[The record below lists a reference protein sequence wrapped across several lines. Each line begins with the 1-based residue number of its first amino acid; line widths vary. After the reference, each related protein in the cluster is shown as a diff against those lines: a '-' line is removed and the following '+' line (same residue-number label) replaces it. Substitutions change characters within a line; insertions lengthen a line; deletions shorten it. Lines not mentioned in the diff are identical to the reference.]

1 MSTTKAH
8 YSCAE
13 LAAMKL
19 PGLPTSVRG
28 MIDRAKSQGWDS
40 RQVKGR
46 GGKNGMRT
54 EYAVAS
60 MPKSVQEQIA
70 IRRAGTHPSP
80 EHRVLREAFAAIGQ
94 MKVREQAAQATRAA
108 KAQEVLKELAGGLS
122 DHEAFSLMAHCEIAE
137 GWKGWFIKAQPLKKY
152 KSWEPFAHAYNLAEV
167 PVARAVREA
176 LQEISPRSVQ
186 RWVGHFETGNFAALI
201 DRRNG
206 DKQRGNSLFAHHAL
220 LGQAALKLMMDRPG
234 IKTGQLCALL
244 GTAAIDRDSGEE
256 LFPAPSYD
264 QVYRFQKNWIGQNR
278 ELYLQATNPD
288 AWKNQCMLALGSYTE
303 EITALNQR
311 WEMDATPADWLLL
324 DEDGKRRRYTVSVII
339 DVYSRRIMVVMAR
352 TPKTQT
358 HCFALR
364 RALLAWGVPGQVV
377 TDNGRDYQSE
387 HFRRVLAALDI
398 AHLTRN
404 PFSPE
409 EKPLVERVIKTLN
422 HSILELLPNFAGH
435 SVADRK
441 AIEARKSFADRLV
454 KPGEAVEVDLT
465 GEAMQALINKWISGI
480 YEQTMHGALGM
491 SPFARAASWAGGVK
505 RIESER
511 VLDILLAKPANGG
524 TRTLQKKGLH
534 IDGAWFIAA
543 EFGEIDVGS
552 TVSILETDDLGRVI
566 VYFRKNFLCIA
577 ECPERTNIDRK
588 AIAAIAD
595 AKQRA
600 RLSAGRKAL
609 KEATRGRMDTNA
621 LLNLHLNEKAA
632 SAGKLVAPLFG
643 AKAHQSA
650 GLNEA
655 ARAMKAQAEIQPSPE
670 ADKLVTEARAAMAE
684 QKVIA
689 HPSAALNVSIVAGKT
704 PEQRYDHWLM
714 LDAKNKRDGDLPD
727 EEERRWHKSFPRSTT
742 YSAQKSMREGGL
754 MEPGK

>member
-1 MSTTKAH
+1 MKTH

-13 LAAMKL
+13 LAALKL
-19 PGLPTSVRG
+19 PKYPTTERRWRDLVEREG
-28 MIDRAKSQGWDS
+28 WEFNEHKS
-40 RQVKGR
+40 RGR
-46 GGKNGMRT
+46 GGLRR
-54 EYAVAS
+54 EYLHSKAVA
-60 MPKSVQEQIA
+60 EQIA
-70 IRRAGTHPSP
+70 IQRAVTHPSP
-80 EHRVLREAFAAIGQ
+80 EHKVLRSAFSAIEQ
-94 MKVREQAAQATRAA
+94 MKVQEHAAKATRAA
-108 KAQEVLKELAGGLS
+108 KAQDVLKELAGGLS
-122 DHEAFSLMAHCEIAE
+122 DHEAFSMTAHCEIAG
-137 GWKGWFIKAQPLKKY
+137 GWKVWFTKAQPLRKS
-152 KSWEPFAHAYNLAEV
+152 KSWVPFASAYNLAEV
-167 PVARAVREA
+167 PVAKAVREA
-176 LQEISPRSVQ
+176 YPEISPRSVQ
-186 RWVGHFETGNFAALI
+186 RWVTHFERNDFAALI
-201 DRRNG
+201 DHRNG

-220 LGQAALKLMMDRPG
+220 LGHAAIKLMMDRPG

-244 GTAAIDRDSGEE
+244 GTAAICRDSGEE

-264 QVYRFQKNWIGQNR
+264 QVYRFQKSWIGQNR

-364 RALLAWGVPGQVV
+364 LALLAWGVPQQIV
-377 TDNGRDYQSE
+377 TDNGQDYQSE
-387 HFRRVLAALDI
+387 HFKRVLAALDI

-441 AIEARKSFADRLV
+441 AIEARKSFADRLF
-454 KPGEAVEVDLT
+454 KKGEAVEIDLA
-465 GEAMQALINKWISGI
+465 GEAMQALINKWVTGS
-480 YEQTMHGALGM
+480 YEQNIHGALGM
-491 SPFARAASWAGGVK
+491 SPFARAASWTGGIK
-505 RIESER
+505 RIDDER

-534 IDGAWFIAA
+534 IDGAWFIAT

-600 RLSAGRKAL
+600 RLSAGRKAF
-609 KEATRGRMDTNA
+609 KEATKGRMDTNE
-621 LLNLHLNEKAA
+621 LLNLHLNDRAA
-632 SAGKLVAPLFG
+632 AAGKLAAPLFG
-643 AKAHQSA
+643 AKAHTSA

-655 ARAMKAQAEIQPSPE
+655 AKALKAQAGIQPSPE
-670 ADKLVTEARAAMAE
+670 AGKLVAEAHAAMAA
-684 QKVIA
+684 QKVVA
-689 HPSAALNVSIVAGKT
+689 HPSAAQNVSIVAGMT
-704 PEQRYDHWLM
+704 PEQRYDYWLM

-727 EEERRWHKSFPRSTT
+727 AEERRWHKVFPNSTT
-742 YSAQKSMREGGL
+742 YRAQKSMRENRL
-754 MEPGK
+754 MELGQK